1 MVSSITGIGVDEP
14 YLELHF
20 QELAAPLLE
29 VFFNSRSLLFL
40 YHS

>member
-1 MVSSITGIGVDEP
+1 MTARGVDEP

-29 VFFNSRSLLFL
+29 IFLNSRSLLLL
-40 YHS
+40 YHG